1 MKKFSAALG
10 AVALVGLLMS
20 KASAVDALRAD
31 AEGYIRH
38 WVMLAPVVIR
48 DGETCAEALLKEQ
61 IPNEAALRPKAGDK
75 AKVGG
80 KELAWQNITAST
92 NYFDFNE
99 VLKSINDHV
108 VGYMVTYIE
117 CEKEMPDV
125 IVAVASND
133 QGRIYFNGV
142 DIYAFTEPRP
152 LMLDADKGRVTLKRG
167 INTFVFKVTNE
178 QNSWQGAMR
187 LLDKAGAP
195 VKDLKIKL
203 SPQGHLPSRI

>member
-1 MKKFSAALG
+1 MKKLCAALG
-10 AVALVGLLMS
+10 AVALLGLLIS
-20 KASAVDALRAD
+20 KAGAAEALRPD
-31 AEGYIRH
+31 SEGYIRY
-38 WVMLAPVVIR
+38 WVMLAPVALR

-61 IPNEAALRPKAGDK
+61 IKDEAALRPKAGDK
-75 AKVGG
+75 VKIGG
-80 KELAWQNITAST
+80 KELVWQNITAST

-99 VLKSINDHV
+99 VLKSINDHAA
-108 VGYMVTYIE
+108 GYMVTYIE

-152 LMLDADKGRVTLKRG
+152 LMLDADKGKVTLKKG
-167 INTFVFKVTNE
+167 TNVIVFKVTNE

-187 LLDKAGAP
+187 FLDRAGAP
-195 VKDLKIKL
+195 LRDLKIKL
-203 SPQGHLPSRI
+203 SP